1 MQYVRADRG
10 CRGIHAINSRSGP
23 PGEGGRRTDRGIN
36 AGDQA
41 GVGCIAAAQSWVG
54 RA

>member
-23 PGEGGRRTDRGIN
+23 PGREAGGPI
-36 AGDQA
+36 AGLTPDQA